1 MQILF
6 RVGGDPTDGLPSLPT
21 DTKVLL
27 HFQVTQNQ
35 LATIANLVLEKVGT
49 IIF

>member
-1 MQILF
+1 
-6 RVGGDPTDGLPSLPT
+6 LPT

-35 LATIANLVLEKVGT
+35 LATIANLVLEKEGT